1 MLSLQRGSLV
11 FEFDQDIVEEL
22 LGGDERFQELYRQH
36 ATLKTRVREAEI
48 GIHPLDDLAMNILKR
63 QKLLAKD
70 RMAHIIQH
78 YQREHA

>member
-1 MLSLQRGSLV
+1 MDR
-11 FEFDQDIVEEL
+11 
-22 LGGDERFQELYRQH
+22 RLYRQH
-36 ATLKTRVREAEI
+36 ATLKTRVHEAEN